1 MFSQTRKAPPGDS
14 EPRRRGRPSG
24 PTEQGRA
31 ARRQLYEVAVRL
43 IAAQGYEAT
52 TLRDIA
58 REAGVSPGLL
68 YRYFPSKRAVV
79 LALYDE
85 LSAAYAERAASME
98 PGPWRERFL
107 YAVRA
112 SLEVLGPKRK
122 ALGALSGVLLGFGDD
137 GLFASTTAF
146 SRLRVQSVF
155 TRAVCEAS
163 DAPEGATAEALGRLL
178 YVAHLGLIL
187 WWLLDKSPE
196 QRATRDLWQLLE
208 NTLPWASVL
217 IGTEVASEVVLLA
230 DELCREAIFGE
241 VVEV

>member
-1 MFSQTRKAPPGDS
+1 M
-14 EPRRRGRPSG
+14 
-24 PTEQGRA
+24 
-31 ARRQLYEVAVRL
+31 RL
-43 IAAQGYEAT
+43 IASQGYEAT

-85 LSAAYAERAASME
+85 LSAAYAESATTME

-112 SLEVLGPKRK
+112 SLEVLGPQRK
-122 ALGALSGVLLGFGDD
+122 ALGALSGVLLGFGED
-137 GLFASTTAF
+137 GVFASSTEF
-146 SRLRVQSVF
+146 SRLRVQTVF
-155 TRAVCEAS
+155 GRAVLEAS
-163 DAPEGATAEALGRLL
+163 DAPEQATAEALGRLL
-178 YVAHLGLIL
+178 YVAHVGLIL

-196 QRATRDLWQLLE
+196 QRATRDLLQLLE

-217 IGTEVASEVVLLA
+217 LATDVASEIVLLA

-241 VVEV
+241 VVEG

>member
-1 MFSQTRKAPPGDS
+1 MFSKTRKAPPGDP

-24 PTEQGRA
+24 PTEQGEATRK
-31 ARRQLYEVAVRL
+31 QLYEVAVRL
-43 IAAQGYEAT
+43 ISAQGYEAT

-85 LSAAYAERAASME
+85 LSAAYAERASTME
-98 PGPWRERFL
+98 PGPWRERCL
-107 YAVRA
+107 HAVRT

-122 ALGALSGVLLGFGDD
+122 ALGALGGVLLGFGDD

-155 TRAVCEAS
+155 TRAVLQAS
-163 DAPEGATAEALGRLL
+163 DAPEPATAEALGRLS
-178 YVAHLGLIL
+178 YVAHLGVLL
-187 WWLLDKSPE
+187 FWLLDQSPE
-196 QRATRDLWQLLE
+196 QRATRDLLQLLE
-208 NTLPWASVL
+208 STLPWASVL
-217 IGTEVASEVVLLA
+217 LSTDVASEVVLLA

-241 VVEV
+241 VVEG